1 MAQRPS
7 PRKPTSGQQQKID
20 SMAASASPVKRNRGN
35 ALIQNGKR
43 ILKGPAVINNAVQSP
58 NKGLMVGGGGAAKR
72 TPGKP

>member
-1 MAQRPS
+1 
-7 PRKPTSGQQQKID
+7 
-20 SMAASASPVKRNRGN
+20 MAASASPVKRNRGN